1 MKPINYV
8 IAFLFLFVQPSYAFE
23 HSNANPGS
31 AEFLIAACQE
41 YTELY
46 NKKDEQGF
54 GTFFTTSKE
63 ESFRA
68 GYCLG
73 AVMHTNSKCSYPY
86 TYTPSVYQAAKVI
99 ASVNVK
105 QRYSETKLLEDA
117 VCR

>member
-1 MKPINYV
+1 MKPINYI
-8 IAFLFLFVQPSYAFE
+8 IAILFLFAQPSYALE
-23 HSNANPGS
+23 HSNARPGS

-46 NKKDEQGF
+46 NKKDEPGF
-54 GTFFTTSKE
+54 GTFLTTSKE

-73 AVMHTNSKCSYPY
+73 AVMHTNSTCSYS
-86 TYTPSVYQAAKVI
+86 YTPSVYQAAKVI

-105 QRYSETKLLEDA
+105 QRYSETRLLEDA

>member
-8 IAFLFLFVQPSYAFE
+8 TAIFIFFAQPSYAME
-23 HSNANPGS
+23 HSNARPGS

-46 NKKDEQGF
+46 NKKDEPGF
-54 GTFFTTSKE
+54 GTFLTTSKE

-73 AVMHTNSKCSYPY
+73 AVMHTNSTFFYSYSQ
-86 TYTPSVYQAAKVI
+86 SVYRAAKVI
-99 ASVNVK
+99 ASVNFE
-105 QRYSETKLLEDA
+105 QRYSETRLLEDA